1 MTGQGQVVC
10 ILFCFHIE
18 KKTSR
23 CLKFVLFSI
32 PNFFFFPVH
41 LYHSQMIMM
50 LRSISRFVLV
60 NQRHANLAL
69 KRSVHQNHV
78 MNTLVKRLGD
88 FKWSSSSSSSSL
100 MMITRGIKTT
110 SKKDETYVEVFDPEY
125 INEKKPKGP
134 ETAEEFADVS
144 SQKV

>member
-1 MTGQGQVVC
+1 MYF
-10 ILFCFHIE
+10 ILFSHR
-18 KKTSR
+18 KKNITVFEVRIVFDS
-23 CLKFVLFSI
+23 KFL
-32 PNFFFFPVH
+32 FFPVH

-60 NQRHANLAL
+60 NQSHANLAL
-69 KRSVHQNHV
+69 KRSVHQNHM

>member
-1 MTGQGQVVC
+1 MMPLMMGGQQ
-10 ILFCFHIE
+10 
-18 KKTSR
+18 
-23 CLKFVLFSI
+23 
-32 PNFFFFPVH
+32 
-41 LYHSQMIMM
+41 
-50 LRSISRFVLV
+50 
-60 NQRHANLAL
+60 A
-69 KRSVHQNHV
+69 QN
-78 MNTLVKRLGD
+78 MNWFNIGNNNNNNNPIGLLSTNSST
-88 FKWSSSSSSSSL
+88 SSSMAANPFIGDQSLSSL